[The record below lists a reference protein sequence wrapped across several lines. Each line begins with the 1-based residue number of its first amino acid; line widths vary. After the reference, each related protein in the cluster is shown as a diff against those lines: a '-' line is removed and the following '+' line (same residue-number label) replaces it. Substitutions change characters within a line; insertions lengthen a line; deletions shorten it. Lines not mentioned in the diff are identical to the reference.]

1 MKVTA
6 ISFSVGMSSM
16 TPTVRAV
23 IRLTVRKRLKND
35 NGICSVLFVRLRYY
49 GSSCPMVYCRY
60 GLFKPNPY
68 MSDVLDAMGDIRH
81 EYGNLKSILGV
92 IGIILLY
99 LLFDY
104 CSCKYTEIM
113 NNERMTQKVSDTW
126 DFTFKEDSTGNICIY
141 ENIKIK

>member
-1 MKVTA
+1 MIMEYVPSYLLGSGIMDHPA
-6 ISFSVGMSSM
+6 RWYIVGMAYSS
-16 TPTVRAV
+16 
-23 IRLTVRKRLKND
+23 LTLICLMFWTLWVTLGTNMGIKN
-35 NGICSVLFVRLRYY
+35 R
-49 GSSCPMVYCRY
+49 
-60 GLFKPNPY
+60 
-68 MSDVLDAMGDIRH
+68 
-81 EYGNLKSILGV
+81 NLKSILGV

-113 NNERMTQKVSDTW
+113 NNERMAQKVSGNW